1 MSVNVLFSARPTLW
15 PVYEPLL
22 NIGLADAGIKAT
34 IATGLPPD
42 QVDYIV
48 YAPNG
53 GLVDFTP
60 YPRAKAVLS
69 LWAGVEKIASND
81 TLTVPLARM
90 VDHGLTQGMTEWV
103 VGHVLRYHLGMD
115 RHITVQ
121 DGVWAPDPP
130 PLATQRSVCVLGLGA
145 LGRAAA
151 QALAAL
157 NFNVTG
163 WSRSAKDVS
172 GVTCLHGPDGLRV
185 ALSQAEI
192 LVLLLPET
200 AATENTLNADTLALL
215 PKGARILNPGRGPLI
230 DDEALLQALNTG
242 QVGHATLDVFRAE
255 PLPPDHPYWAHPNVT
270 VTPHI
275 ASETR
280 PETAAQVIC
289 ENIQRSESGRP
300 LLHLVDRALGY

>member
-34 IATGLPPD
+34 IATDLPPD

-53 GLVDFTP
+53 GLLDFTP
-60 YPRAKAVLS
+60 YTRAKAVLS

-103 VGHVLRYHLGMD
+103 VGHVLRYHLGID

-145 LGRAAA
+145 LGQAAA

-200 AATENTLNADTLALL
+200 AATDNTLNADTLALL

-230 DDEALLQALNTG
+230 NDEALLQALNTG
-242 QVGHATLDVFRAE
+242 QVGHATLDVFRTE